1 MSHENVSYAQSRF
14 HLHRR
19 KHNTIEE
26 SVRLT
31 NRDVVESNET
41 SGTKHEAW
49 KTWGLG
55 WRIVTKHETG
65 DNINIKET
73 NLDPDGTISFRKY
86 DEAKTDLFSRL
97 VSSKNDVVYKKH
109 VLNNLNTLSSDEL
122 DKLNIRMLDHHDK
135 LMSDVKHSQKIL
147 DQIVK
152 EQLTRYRNTN
162 SKANY

>member
-1 MSHENVSYAQSRF
+1 MSHEDASYAQSRF
-14 HLHRR
+14 HIHRS
-19 KHNTIEE
+19 NNNAIED

-31 NRDVVESNET
+31 NLDVHERNAM
-41 SGTKHEAW
+41 SGTKHETW

-55 WRIVTKHETG
+55 WRIVTKHESG
-65 DNINIKET
+65 DNISIKET
-73 NLDPDGTISFRKY
+73 NLDPDGAISFRKY
-86 DEAKTDLFSRL
+86 DEAKRDLFSRL
-97 VSSKNDVVYKKH
+97 VSSKNGVVYKKH

-135 LMSDVKHSQKIL
+135 LMNDVKHSQKIL

-162 SKANY
+162 SQSNY

>member
-1 MSHENVSYAQSRF
+1 MSHEDASYAQSRF
-14 HLHRR
+14 HRYR
-19 KHNTIEE
+19 SNNNTIER
-26 SVRLT
+26 SVKLT
-31 NRDVVESNET
+31 NRDIVERNEKT
-41 SGTKHEAW
+41 GAKHETW

-65 DNINIKET
+65 DNVNIKQT

-86 DEAKTDLFSRL
+86 DEVPSDLFNYIRF
-97 VSSKNDVVYKKH
+97 SKNDAIYTKH
-109 VLNNLNTLSSDEL
+109 VFDNLNTLSSDGL
-122 DKLNIRMLDHHDK
+122 NKLNIKMLDHHDK

>member
-1 MSHENVSYAQSRF
+1 MSHENASYAQSRF
-14 HLHRR
+14 HSYRR
-19 KHNTIEE
+19 NNNSIER
-26 SVRLT
+26 SVKLT
-31 NRDVVESNET
+31 NRDVVERNEKT
-41 SGTKHEAW
+41 GTKHESW

-65 DNINIKET
+65 DNVNIKQT

-86 DEAKTDLFSRL
+86 DEAKTDLFNRWII
-97 VSSKNDVVYKKH
+97 SKNDVLYKKH

-122 DKLNIRMLDHHDK
+122 NKLNVRMLDHHDK